1 MKYLGTVSPKM
12 QFRLPVPR
20 PFKDKIR
27 SFRRRRK
34 GEIHPRGGPGSDRGP
49 PDCLHLIVIAKAP
62 SPSILRTI
70 FCKRSF
76 GKGGKGGASI
86 ASRGRKVSSPSLP
99 PSRRSVSEKL
109 ERAGKRLLFRCSF
122 PFLFFSV
129 SGSSSSPFFFLFL
142 SGFSSAHFEWRW
154 RLVGW
159 VLGARRKEQRI
170 KDMRR
175 FFFSSL
181 PPLSLQCTISMQL
194 LQASDEWGRGRYR
207 ALVCST
213 VCTEGVGGRNTKGE
227 KSSPLSCK

>member
-122 PFLFFSV
+122 PFLFFS
-129 SGSSSSPFFFLFL
+129 LFQ
-142 SGFSSAHFEWRW
+142 APP
-154 RLVGW
+154 
-159 VLGARRKEQRI
+159 
-170 KDMRR
+170 
-175 FFFSSL
+175 
-181 PPLSLQCTISMQL
+181 PPLSSSFSCLAFLPLISNG
-194 LQASDEWGRGRYR
+194 DGGWW
-207 ALVCST
+207 
-213 VCTEGVGGRNTKGE
+213 VGFWVQEGRNKG
-227 KSSPLSCK
+227 